1 MGNYDEYYEKVFGDI
16 NIGDKVRVYKEGTIY
31 EGELIFKNKYYFTL
45 QLPYYREGFSIPDF
59 LMGHSKLCAEGEEI
73 DMFDVDDDMNPDID
87 DIDGDIDSEDIDDED
102 IAEDEEE

>member
-31 EGELIFKNKYYFTL
+31 EGELIFKNKYYITL

-59 LMGHSKLCAEGEEI
+59 LTTFQSLLQLQKITHGHPFLGMSSTSSHT
-73 DMFDVDDDMNPDID
+73 NPVLPVRFRP
-87 DIDGDIDSEDIDDED
+87 G
-102 IAEDEEE
+102 